1 MSIPP
6 RQQHRFWLLIAF
18 AIVTYAASY
27 YDPESTTQSEL
38 TYSVQDAYTQKQSN
52 VQLEMTGFISKLLPD
67 DDEGTRH
74 QKFIVKT
81 ASGLTVLVA
90 HNIDLAPRISTLQ
103 KGKSI
108 TLYGEYEWSQ
118 RGGILHW
125 THHDPNGRHPD
136 GWIDYQGRRYQ

>member
-18 AIVTYAASY
+18 AIVAYAASY
-27 YDPESTTQSEL
+27 YDPTSTTQSGFTPSL
-38 TYSVQDAYTQKQSN
+38 QDAYTRQQSD
-52 VQLEMTGFISKLLPD
+52 VQLEITGFITKLLPD
-67 DDEGTRH
+67 DNEGTRH

-81 ASGLTVLVA
+81 PSGLTVLIA
-90 HNIDLAPRISTLQ
+90 HNIDLAPRIEKLQ

-125 THHDPNGRHPD
+125 THHAPNGNHPD